1 MHAQGGCPH
10 IGRIV
15 CIERVHMLTNFTPS
29 SRRLRTRP
37 RSVVPGHKSSQ
48 VHSQVRAMADREVA
62 WRALETLFG
71 SEVRGLGSQTY
82 QIKLNRVCGLSDRLT
97 GSQESTY
104 V

>member
-15 CIERVHMLTNFTPS
+15 CIECVHMLTNHT
-29 SRRLRTRP
+29 RLRTRP
-37 RSVVPGHKSSQ
+37 RSVVLGHKSSQ

-71 SEVRGLGSQTY
+71 SEVRGPASQAY
-82 QIKLNRVCGLSDRLT
+82 QIKINRVCGISDRLT